1 MGLCVC
7 PEPVGTHSEDT
18 SMAKEGA
25 GTGKAG
31 HIYAGT

>member
-18 SMAKEGA
+18 NKAKEGA
-25 GTGKAG
+25 VTRKVGQRK
-31 HIYAGT
+31 